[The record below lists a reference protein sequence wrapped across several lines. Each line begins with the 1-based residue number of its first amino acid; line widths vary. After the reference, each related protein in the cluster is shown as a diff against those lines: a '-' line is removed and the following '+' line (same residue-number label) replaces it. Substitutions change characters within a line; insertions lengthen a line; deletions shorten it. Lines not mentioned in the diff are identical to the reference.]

1 MIAFVSFTINAQTKP
16 AETKKAD
23 DPKAKA
29 PVAQTKAP
37 AAPVKAAID
46 VTKLPK
52 EILDNIATHKG
63 FKAIKAESVTDKG
76 ITTYVVTVEGNNTKL
91 NYIYDKDKKFV
102 KEEAFKEEVKKPA
115 AVKAEPK
122 KEPVKAEP
130 KKEPV
135 KAEPKKEEPKKE
147 PVAPKPTK

>member
-76 ITTYVVTVEGNNTKL
+76 ITTYVVTVEGNNTKV

-102 KEEAFKEEVKKPA
+102 KEEAIKEVTKPA
-115 AVKAEPK
+115 V
-122 KEPVKAEP
+122 
-130 KKEPV
+130 
-135 KAEPKKEEPKKE
+135 KKEEPKKVELKKDE
-147 PVAPKPTK
+147 PKKETKPADAKPVK